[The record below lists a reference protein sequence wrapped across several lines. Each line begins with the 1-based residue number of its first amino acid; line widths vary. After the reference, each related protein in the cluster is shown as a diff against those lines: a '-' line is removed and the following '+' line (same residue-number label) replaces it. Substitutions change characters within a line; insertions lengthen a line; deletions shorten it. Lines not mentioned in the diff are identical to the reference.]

1 MSPWRNAHAWFG
13 TINSAPSRYLL
24 IVLVLGVFLTG
35 SAAVFSNT
43 KQNWDMLA
51 YVGLIKEQSSIDA
64 SEIHRTTYETVRE
77 VVSDGVFE
85 DLKSSNIKYRETAY
99 EDPSS
104 FVQQL
109 AWYRVRVAYWGLGY
123 LLSKAGIHEV
133 TALRI
138 IGAAFYFALCTV
150 VLLHLAYLFPDRTL
164 PLLLS
169 VVVALCPPLL
179 QMGRLITPDM
189 MASVGVALGFSLLI
203 REKLILGAL
212 IMLATVFVRTDIAV
226 FCALL
231 ITPVVLVGKG
241 RLARRIGSA
250 IGLALAVPL
259 VLLMNSAFDY
269 PGWEKLFTHAFL
281 GKELLSYP
289 LDTDVSVSS
298 KEYFS
303 VLLSKKPMLLFIK
316 GNMIWLMMVL
326 SIVLFCKLFNESRLR
341 DPALVWLGTILANL
355 PVRMAL
361 YPNPGDRL
369 YVIFALLVFFLL
381 AGLYQRRES
390 IDPRFPK

>member
-1 MSPWRNAHAWFG
+1 MSPWRNTHAWFG
-13 TINSAPSRYLL
+13 TINSVPSRYLL
-24 IVLVLGVFLTG
+24 IVLVLGIILTG

-51 YVGLIKEQSSIDA
+51 YVGLIKEQSSINA

-77 VVSDGVFE
+77 VVSDEVFE
-85 DLKSSNIKYRETAY
+85 NLKSNNIKYRETAY

-138 IGAAFYFALCTV
+138 IGAAFYFAFCTV

-231 ITPVVLVGKG
+231 ITPVVLVGRG
-241 RLARRIGSA
+241 RLAKRIGSA

-269 PGWEKLFTHAFL
+269 PGWEKLFTHAF
-281 GKELLSYP
+281 KELLSYP
-289 LDTDVSVSS
+289 LATDVSVSS
-298 KEYFS
+298 KQYFS
-303 VLLSKKPMLLFIK
+303 ALLSNGLKFFQ

-326 SIVLFCKLFNESRLR
+326 SIVFFCKLFNESRLR
-341 DPALVWLGTILANL
+341 DPALVWLGAILAYL
-355 PVRMAL
+355 PVRTAVF
-361 YPNPGDRL
+361 PSPEDRFF
-369 YVIFALLVFFLL
+369 VVFALLVFFLL
-381 AGLYQRRES
+381 AGLYERRES
-390 IDPRFPK
+390 IDVPAGKMAES